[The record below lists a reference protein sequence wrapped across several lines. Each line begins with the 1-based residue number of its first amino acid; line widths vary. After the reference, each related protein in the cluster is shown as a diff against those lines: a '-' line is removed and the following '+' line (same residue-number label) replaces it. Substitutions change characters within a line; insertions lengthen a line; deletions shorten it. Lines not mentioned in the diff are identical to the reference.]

1 MHLFFLSLIVPA
13 METETTANTAYQA
26 MLEEGKRRRKRA
38 LELKNEGKTDAEI
51 GVVLKVSRERARQ
64 LVKAARKDEATATQS

>member
-1 MHLFFLSLIVPA
+1 